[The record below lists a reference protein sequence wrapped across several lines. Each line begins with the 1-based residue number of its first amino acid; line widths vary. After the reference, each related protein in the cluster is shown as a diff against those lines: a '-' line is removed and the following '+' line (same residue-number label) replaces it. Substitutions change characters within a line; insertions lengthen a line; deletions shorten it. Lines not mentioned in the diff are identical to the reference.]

1 MLVTPTAS
9 AGSHSAR
16 ARGRVASISA
26 ANGSPTRLGGAHAAN
41 ATVPTTRPQGRRTSA
56 AVSLDVGQERELPRA
71 LDRGRELALVPRAHA
86 RQAARQDLAALGQEA
101 PQRALVLI
109 VEHAHARLAYGT
121 GLGRPSHASS
131 SSISSTSAAITA
143 GAASG
148 FGGEPPPT
156 PTRERHTPPSRVTPP
171 PHTGESAPPAPD
183 CATPAQR

>member
-26 ANGSPTRLGGAHAAN
+26 ANGSPTRLGGARAAN
-41 ATVPTTRPQGRRTSA
+41 GPVPPTRPQGRGPA
-56 AVSLDVGQERELPRA
+56 GVVSLGVGQERELPRA

-101 PQRALVLI
+101 PQRAFVLV
-109 VEHAHARLAYGT
+109 VEHTHARLAYGT

-148 FGGEPPPT
+148 LAGKPSET
-156 PTRERHTPPSRVTPP
+156 TTRNRNTA
-171 PHTGESAPPAPD
+171 SASFKTRSYSGRRSAAASD
-183 CATPAQR
+183 CATT

>member
-1 MLVTPTAS
+1 MLVTPTTS

-86 RQAARQDLAALGQEA
+86 RQAARQDLAALRQEA
-101 PQRALVLI
+101 PQPAFVLV

-148 FGGEPPPT
+148 LAGKPSDTTTRNRNTASSSTTPP
-156 PTRERHTPPSRVTPP
+156 PPSRNN
-171 PHTGESAPPAPD
+171 SSPAPD
-183 CATPAQR
+183 S

>member
-41 ATVPTTRPQGRRTSA
+41 APVPTTRPQGRRTPA

-101 PQRALVLI
+101 PQRAFVLV
-109 VEHAHARLAYGT
+109 VEHTHARLAYGT

-131 SSISSTSAAITA
+131 SSISSTDRKSTA
-143 GAASG
+143 GARA
-148 FGGEPPPT
+148 
-156 PTRERHTPPSRVTPP
+156 
-171 PHTGESAPPAPD
+171 
-183 CATPAQR
+183 